1 MKKAAGK
8 FGGAHVA
15 LRSVTFILKVMRSL
29 HYLPGTSQG
38 VLYQEETS
46 EVGIWHFL
54 LQIWRLEPRKGEWLP
69 HGHSG
74 SYWLIVYVFI

>member
-38 VLYQEETS
+38 ILFQEETS
-46 EVGIWHFL
+46 EVRIWHFYRFGDWS
-54 LQIWRLEPRKGEWLP
+54 QGRG
-69 HGHSG
+69 SG
-74 SYWLIVYVFI
+74 FLMATRVVTG